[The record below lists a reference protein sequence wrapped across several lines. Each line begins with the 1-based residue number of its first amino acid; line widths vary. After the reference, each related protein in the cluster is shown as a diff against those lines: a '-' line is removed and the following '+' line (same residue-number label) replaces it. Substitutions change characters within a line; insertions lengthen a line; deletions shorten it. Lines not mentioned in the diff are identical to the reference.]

1 MTIRL
6 NKVTRDL
13 NVGLSTVVEFLQ
25 KKGYDIESNP
35 NTKIT
40 EEEYGLLVKEFS
52 TDKSLRME
60 SDRFTQQRQTKERK
74 SSVSIEGYQFEKD
87 KEKQKKENV
96 IKTVIPSEA
105 RPHVKDTPYTTPAE
119 IGPKIGARAY
129 CRHLIFSRPL
139 LRTILNDTLQMVES
153 PFSQKRVY
161 SIHPD
166 KQLIRDESFRASECD
181 NPSA

>member
-13 NVGLSTVVEFLQ
+13 NVGLSTVVDFLQ

-40 EEEYGLLVKEFS
+40 EEEYELLVKEFS

-74 SSVSIEGYQFEKD
+74 SSVSIEGYQSERIKRN
-87 KEKQKKENV
+87 KKR
-96 IKTVIPSEA
+96 ITSSKPLS
-105 RPHVKDTPYTTPAE
+105 PAKCAL
-119 IGPKIGARAY
+119 ILRA
-129 CRHLIFSRPL
+129 
-139 LRTILNDTLQMVES
+139 
-153 PFSQKRVY
+153 
-161 SIHPD
+161 
-166 KQLIRDESFRASECD
+166 
-181 NPSA
+181 